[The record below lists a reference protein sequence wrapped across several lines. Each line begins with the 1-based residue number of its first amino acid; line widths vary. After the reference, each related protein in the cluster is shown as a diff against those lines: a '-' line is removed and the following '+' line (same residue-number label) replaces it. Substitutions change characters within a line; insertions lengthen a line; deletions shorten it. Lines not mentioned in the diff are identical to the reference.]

1 MFKAWKAYT
10 FYALKFAQFVFKN
23 CTFRFADYNRIFL
36 NKFTKNF
43 HNFFWIYGVFIYF
56 CFEMKMFLF
65 HFKIMCAENVVIT
78 KVIGFS

>member
-1 MFKAWKAYT
+1 MNFE
-10 FYALKFAQFVFKN
+10 FERVFFEAK
-23 CTFRFADYNRIFL
+23 YSHRIFL

-43 HNFFWIYGVFIYF
+43 HNFFWIYGVYLLLFRN
-56 CFEMKMFLF
+56 EDVLF

>member
-1 MFKAWKAYT
+1 MNFE
-10 FYALKFAQFVFKN
+10 FGRGVFLKRKIP
-23 CTFRFADYNRIFL
+23 YRIFL

-56 CFEMKMFLF
+56 CFEMKMFYFL
-65 HFKIMCAENVVIT
+65 FKIMCAENVVIT